1 MKNKVLVE
9 IRVPE
14 IGEIY
19 SVYLPS
25 NKKIGNIII
34 LLNKAINEITNG
46 EFPLSNENLLFDSI
60 NGTLLSKDGIL
71 LNTNIRNGSK
81 LILLS

>member
-1 MKNKVLVE
+1 MKNKVWFE

>member
-9 IRVPE
+9 LRVPE
-14 IGEIY
+14 IGETY

-25 NKKIGNIII
+25 NKKIGNIIV

-46 EFPLSNENLLFDSI
+46 EFPISNVNLLYDAI
-60 NGTLLSKDGIL
+60 NGMQFNKDEIL
-71 LNTNIRNGSK
+71 INTNIRNGSK
-81 LILLS
+81 LILIS